1 MKKTSLLLIIIF
13 SVLLGAGL
21 FWLISNK
28 DKVLLSFLD
37 KKVIEEGVSP
47 TPISSP
53 QPTPIPTTFKFT
65 NWISYVN
72 KKYQYQFK
80 YDSDWFFN
88 NHLSGSE
95 LNDRIVLQGDI
106 QNKGWPNIEI
116 NLQYFDPQPL
126 NIDQLKTHLQDTYSD
141 GATVEKTTFGI
152 DDIIVVKVS
161 FPASPQ
167 AYASDNYYFMHA
179 GQNFLI
185 SMTDNDKPE
194 AQEIYQYFLDKFKI
208 N

>member
-13 SVLLGAGL
+13 SILLGAGL

-126 NIDQLKTHLQDTYSD
+126 NIDQLKTHLQNTYGD
-141 GATVEKTTFGI
+141 GATVEKTVFGI
-152 DDIIVVKVS
+152 DDIAVVKVS